1 MENKKRKT
9 VINPLLQNAGEHF
22 PEMLAN
28 LMHNLPG
35 MAYRCLYDD
44 SWTMLFLSE
53 GSTYITGYP
62 ASEILYNEV
71 VSYDNLIYEDDREY
85 VRRCVDEAV
94 QKRTQFQMEY
104 RIIDSQGEIRWV
116 WEKGAAVYD
125 AANKP
130 IWLDGFISDVTA
142 RKRME
147 EELKSVASNLV
158 ELNATKDKFFS
169 LLAHD
174 LQNPVYAIIS
184 LSEFLSS
191 NYSSFTEIEMLGFV
205 NQINVSAQSLYTLLE
220 NLLDWAKTQT
230 DKVTVLKEP
239 LSVNKVVN
247 VVVEHFKPVLSEKM
261 INIVLHEEQEF
272 IVESDSRLL
281 HSIIRNLMSNAIK
294 YSYPNSQIKIILAA
308 EKERLKLSVS
318 DRGTGIPR
326 RYLERIFR
334 IDNDYKMPGTNHEGG
349 SGLGLLL
356 VKNFVENLGGE
367 ITLSSKLNYGS
378 TFNVFLKLLETARS
392 D

>member
-1 MENKKRKT
+1 
-9 VINPLLQNAGEHF
+9 
-22 PEMLAN
+22 
-28 LMHNLPG
+28 
-35 MAYRCLYDD
+35 
-44 SWTMLFLSE
+44 
-53 GSTYITGYP
+53 
-62 ASEILYNEV
+62 
-71 VSYDNLIYEDDREY
+71 
-85 VRRCVDEAV
+85 
-94 QKRTQFQMEY
+94 
-104 RIIDSQGEIRWV
+104 
-116 WEKGAAVYD
+116 
-125 AANKP
+125 
-130 IWLDGFISDVTA
+130 
-142 RKRME
+142 
-147 EELKSVASNLV
+147 
-158 ELNATKDKFFS
+158 
-169 LLAHD
+169 
-174 LQNPVYAIIS
+174 
-184 LSEFLSS
+184 
-191 NYSSFTEIEMLGFV
+191 
-205 NQINVSAQSLYTLLE
+205 
-220 NLLDWAKTQT
+220 
-230 DKVTVLKEP
+230 
-239 LSVNKVVN
+239 VNKVVN

>member
-1 MENKKRKT
+1 MENIKQKT
-9 VINPLLQNAGEHF
+9 ELNPSHKIAGELL

-44 SWTMLFLSE
+44 KWTMLFLSE
-53 GSTYITGYP
+53 GSIQLTGYP
-62 ASEILYNEV
+62 ASEMLYNKSL
-71 VSYDNLIYEDDREY
+71 SYDDLIYAEDRDY

-94 QKRTQFQMEY
+94 EKRTMFHMEY
-104 RIIDSQGEIRWV
+104 RIQDKQDNVKWV
-116 WEKGAAVYD
+116 WEKGAAVYN

-130 IWLDGFISDVTA
+130 VWLDGFISDISS

-169 LLAHD
+169 LIAHD

-184 LSEFLSS
+184 LSEFLST
-191 NYSSFTEIEMLGFV
+191 NYRSFTELEMLSFV
-205 NQINVSAQSLYTLLE
+205 NQINVSAESLYTLLE

-230 DKVTVLKEP
+230 SEVTVLKEP
-239 LSVNKVVN
+239 LSLNRIVNTVI
-247 VVVEHFKPVLSEKM
+247 EHFKPTLEDKM
-261 INIVLHEEQEF
+261 IEIVFLADHDY
-272 IVESDSRLL
+272 VVDSDPRLL
-281 HSIIRNLMSNAIK
+281 HTIIRNLVSNAIK
-294 YSYPNSQIKIILAA
+294 YSYPNSRIQIDLVSDC
-308 EKERLKLSVS
+308 EKLKLSVS

-326 RYLERIFR
+326 RNLERIFR
-334 IDNDYKMPGTNHEGG
+334 IDNDYRLPGTNHETG

-356 VKNFVENLGGE
+356 VKSFVEKLGGE
-367 ITLSSKLNYGS
+367 VSLTSKLNYGS
-378 TFNVFLKLLETARS
+378 TFSISLKLPYE
-392 D
+392 

>member
-230 DKVTVLKEP
+230 R
-239 LSVNKVVN
+239 
-247 VVVEHFKPVLSEKM
+247 
-261 INIVLHEEQEF
+261 Q
-272 IVESDSRLL
+272 
-281 HSIIRNLMSNAIK
+281 SNC
-294 YSYPNSQIKIILAA
+294 S
-308 EKERLKLSVS
+308 
-318 DRGTGIPR
+318 
-326 RYLERIFR
+326 
-334 IDNDYKMPGTNHEGG
+334 
-349 SGLGLLL
+349 
-356 VKNFVENLGGE
+356 
-367 ITLSSKLNYGS
+367 
-378 TFNVFLKLLETARS
+378 
-392 D
+392 

>member
-1 MENKKRKT
+1 
-9 VINPLLQNAGEHF
+9 
-22 PEMLAN
+22 MLAN